1 MFDKL
6 KDIAI
11 RYEELEG
18 LLSSSEVV
26 GKQGLYQR
34 YAKEHADLRL
44 LVETFKDYEDTKRR
58 IEEGQEILHGADEH
72 TIAVMKWHT

>member
-44 LVETFKDYEDTKRR
+44 LV
-58 IEEGQEILHGADEH
+58 
-72 TIAVMKWHT
+72 